1 MNTRERIITE
11 SMNLFMRYGIKAVTM
26 DTIAEHL
33 GMSKRTI
40 YDHFRDKDHLLE
52 NCISYQMKKEEKANK
67 QIFEES
73 SNLIEAFLKHIK
85 RNVAA
90 MNSVSP
96 LFFRDA
102 KKYHS
107 SVFRKK
113 GREHEH
119 KSYDF
124 IYRYIQEG
132 KKQGYIRKDV
142 NEDIV
147 SVLLKEQFRIMGNED
162 IFPSDKYSKSEVF
175 ENIAI
180 NFIRG
185 IVTDKGLKIINEY
198 HN

>member
-1 MNTRERIITE
+1 MDTKERIITE
-11 SMNLFMRYGIKAVTM
+11 SLNLFIRYGIKAVTM
-26 DTIAEHL
+26 DTIAEYL
-33 GMSKRTI
+33 GISKRTI
-40 YDHFRDKDHLLE
+40 YEHFKDKDNLLE
-52 NCISYQMKKEEKANK
+52 SCIAYQMNKEEIANR
-67 QIFEES
+67 QILEQS
-73 SNLIEAFLKHIK
+73 DNLIEAFLEHIK

-107 SVFRKK
+107 AVFRKM
-113 GREHEH
+113 GRQHEH
-119 KSYDF
+119 KSNDF
-124 IYRYIQEG
+124 IRRYIQEG

-142 NEDIV
+142 NDDIV
-147 SVLLKEQFRIMGNED
+147 SILLKEQFRIMGNED

-185 IVTDKGLKIINEY
+185 IATEKGLQIINKHHE
-198 HN
+198 